1 MKWANKNTILFASTA
16 IAFSIAA
23 TAAHAGAF
31 AIREQSAYFQGTSFA
46 GYGTSGETIS
56 AMYWNPAALIGAQ
69 MGWTVETHG
78 SVIIP
83 NSEINGTLSGGSLPA
98 SSIGSGDI
106 GLDAVVPATYIS
118 YRPDEKWV
126 FGIGINSP
134 FGLTTKPEQ
143 NWAAQYYSR
152 SSRVFSINVNPSV
165 AYQVNDMIALA
176 VGVQVQYL
184 DVSLKSADAT
194 TFPGLTRSNEIYGD
208 GFGVGVTAGVTIKP
222 VDGTEIGIGYRSG
235 VGHSLNGQ
243 LFASGTRA
251 EIDLGVVMPDMVNI
265 SAKQQITDKMR
276 LLGTVEWTNWSRLK
290 SPVATSTVTGAALT
304 TLHFNYDDGWFF
316 SVGGEYDFNEKL
328 TFRAGVGYELSPID
342 EDIRSTRLPDNNRWW
357 LSAGASYNFN
367 KHMSFDV
374 GYTHILTE
382 DTNINIGPGHQD
394 FDSRFGTY
402 VADVD
407 SNVNILSASL
417 RYKF

>member
-78 SVIIP
+78 SLIIP
-83 NSEINGTLSGGSLPA
+83 NSEIDGTLSGGFLGT

-118 YRPDEKWV
+118 YRPDEKWI
-126 FGIGINSP
+126 FGVGINAP

-143 NWAAQYYSR
+143 TWAAQFYSR

-194 TFPGLTRSNEIYGD
+194 SGAGFPRSNEIYGD
-208 GFGVGVTAGVTIKP
+208 GFGVGVTAGVTLKP

-243 LFASGTRA
+243 LFAGGSRA

-265 SAKQQITDKMR
+265 SAKQKITDKMR

-290 SPVATSTVTGAALT
+290 SPVATSTITGAALT

-367 KHMSFDV
+367 KHMSFDI

-382 DTNINIGPGHQD
+382 DTKINIDPSHQD
-394 FDSRFGTY
+394 YNAVFGTY
-402 VADVD
+402 AGDVD

>member
-23 TAAHAGAF
+23 TGAQAGAF

-83 NSEINGTLSGGSLPA
+83 NSEINGTLSGGFLGS

-126 FGIGINSP
+126 FGVGINSP

-143 NWAAQYYSR
+143 NWAGQFYSR

-176 VGVQVQYL
+176 VGVQIQYL

-194 TFPGLTRSNEIYGD
+194 SGAGFPRSNEIYGD

-243 LFASGTRA
+243 LFAGGRRA

-265 SAKQQITDKMR
+265 SAKQKLTDKMR

-290 SPVATSTVTGAALT
+290 SPVATSTITGAALT

-342 EDIRSTRLPDNNRWW
+342 EEIRSTRLPDNNRWW

-367 KHMSFDV
+367 KHMSFDI

-382 DTNINIGPGHQD
+382 DTKINIDPSHQD
-394 FDSRFGTY
+394 YNPVFGTY
-402 VADVD
+402 AGDVD

>member
-83 NSEINGTLSGGSLPA
+83 NSEINGTLSGGLLGT
-98 SSIGSGDI
+98 SSVGSGDI

-143 NWAAQYYSR
+143 NWAAQFYSR

-165 AYQVNDMIALA
+165 AYQVNEMIALA

-194 TFPGLTRSNEIYGD
+194 SGAGFPRSNEIYGD

-222 VDGTEIGIGYRSG
+222 VEGTEIGIGYRSG

-265 SAKQQITDKMR
+265 SAKQKITDKMR

-290 SPVATSTVTGAALT
+290 SPVATSTVTGSALT

-382 DTNINIGPGHQD
+382 DTNINIDPSHQD
-394 FDSRFGTY
+394 YNSTFGTY

>member
-69 MGWTVETHG
+69 MGWTIETHG

-83 NSEINGTLSGGSLPA
+83 NSEINGTLSGGVVGT

-143 NWAAQYYSR
+143 NWAAQFYSR

-176 VGVQVQYL
+176 IGVQVQYL

-194 TFPGLTRSNEIYGD
+194 SGAGFPRSNEIYGD

-243 LFASGTRA
+243 LFAGGSRA

-265 SAKQQITDKMR
+265 SAKQNITDKMR

-382 DTNINIGPGHQD
+382 DTNINIDPSHQD
-394 FDSRFGTY
+394 YNPAFGTY

>member
-1 MKWANKNTILFASTA
+1 MKWANKKTILFASTA

-83 NSEINGTLSGGSLPA
+83 NSEINGTLSGGLLGT

-126 FGIGINSP
+126 FGVGINSP

-143 NWAAQYYSR
+143 NWAAQFYSR

-194 TFPGLTRSNEIYGD
+194 SGAGFPRSNEIYGD
-208 GFGVGVTAGVTIKP
+208 GFGIGVTAGVTIKP

-243 LFASGTRA
+243 LFASGSRA

-265 SAKQQITDKMR
+265 SAKQKITDKVR

-382 DTNINIGPGHQD
+382 DTNINIDPSHQD
-394 FDSRFGTY
+394 YNSTFGTY

>member
-23 TAAHAGAF
+23 NAVHAGAF

-46 GYGTSGETIS
+46 GYGTSGDTIS

-83 NSEINGTLSGGSLPA
+83 NSEINGTLSGGLLGT
-98 SSIGSGDI
+98 SSVGSGDI

-118 YRPDEKWV
+118 YRPDDKWV

-143 NWAAQYYSR
+143 NWAAQFYSR

-165 AYQVNDMIALA
+165 AYQVNEMIALA

-194 TFPGLTRSNEIYGD
+194 SGAGFPRSNEIYGD

-222 VDGTEIGIGYRSG
+222 VEGTEIGIGYRSG

-265 SAKQQITDKMR
+265 SAKQKITDKMR

-290 SPVATSTVTGAALT
+290 SPVATSTVTGSALT

-382 DTNINIGPGHQD
+382 DTNINIDPSHQD
-394 FDSRFGTY
+394 YNSTFGTY

>member
-83 NSEINGTLSGGSLPA
+83 NSEINGTLSGGLLG
-98 SSIGSGDI
+98 SSSVGSGDI

-143 NWAAQYYSR
+143 NWAAQFYSR

-165 AYQVNDMIALA
+165 AYQVNEMIALA

-194 TFPGLTRSNEIYGD
+194 SGAGFPRSNEIYGD

-222 VDGTEIGIGYRSG
+222 VEGTEIGIGYRSG

-265 SAKQQITDKMR
+265 SAKQKITDKMR

-290 SPVATSTVTGAALT
+290 SPVATSTVTGSALT

-382 DTNINIGPGHQD
+382 DTNINIDPSHQD
-394 FDSRFGTY
+394 YNSTFGTY